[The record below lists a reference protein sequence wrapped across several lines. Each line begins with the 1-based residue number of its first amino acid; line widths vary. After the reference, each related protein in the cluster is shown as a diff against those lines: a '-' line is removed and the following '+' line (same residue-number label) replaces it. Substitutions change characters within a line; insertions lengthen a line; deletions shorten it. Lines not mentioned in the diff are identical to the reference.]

1 MPETNFDWAKILT
14 LCDCCGRPLGEHTL
28 DQMVK
33 CARKQAQKLGH
44 KLPARKLTL
53 SRAQK
58 EMAKN
63 YVCQCGKKW
72 GEHTLDRRRECN
84 IKRLY
89 GRIA

>member
-14 LCDCCGRPLGEHTL
+14 PCDCCGKPLGEHTL

-33 CARKQAQKLGH
+33 CAKNQAQKLGH
-44 KLPARKLTL
+44 KLPARKLML

-58 EMAKN
+58 ETERT

-89 GRIA
+89 RRVA

>member
-14 LCDCCGRPLGEHTL
+14 PCDCCGKPLGEHTL

-33 CARKQAQKLGH
+33 CARKLAKKLGH
-44 KLPARKLTL
+44 KLPARKLML

-58 EMAKN
+58 EIARN
-63 YVCQCGKKW
+63 YVCQCSKKW
-72 GEHTLDRRRECN
+72 GEHTLDQRRECD
-84 IKRLY
+84 IKKLY